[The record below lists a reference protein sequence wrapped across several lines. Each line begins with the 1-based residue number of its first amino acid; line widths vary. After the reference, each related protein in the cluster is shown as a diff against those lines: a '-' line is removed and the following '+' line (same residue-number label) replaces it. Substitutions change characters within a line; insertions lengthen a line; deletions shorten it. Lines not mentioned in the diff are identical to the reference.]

1 MYAVWQHFVWTKWP
15 PLWVKLCM
23 SFLFTCLFVKGRQQ
37 NFHFRDYEV
46 LLYLLLL
53 HYNYSR
59 NGTYI
64 VSYFF
69 LCVDMCKHNNTCSIV
84 QNVTV
89 LNETW
94 ERDTETER
102 EIVLLDRDF
111 WKIACSYNLL
121 CQYIYIS
128 IDTDQNN
135 TDTSS
140 NTSTLW
146 NDCDDTNVKER
157 QTETI

>member
-1 MYAVWQHFVWTKWP
+1 
-15 PLWVKLCM
+15 M

-64 VSYFF
+64 VYYFF
-69 LCVDMCKHNNTCSIV
+69 LCVDMCKHNNTCSVV

-89 LNETW
+89 LNET
-94 ERDTETER
+94 
-102 EIVLLDRDF
+102 
-111 WKIACSYNLL
+111 
-121 CQYIYIS
+121 
-128 IDTDQNN
+128 
-135 TDTSS
+135 
-140 NTSTLW
+140 
-146 NDCDDTNVKER
+146 
-157 QTETI
+157 